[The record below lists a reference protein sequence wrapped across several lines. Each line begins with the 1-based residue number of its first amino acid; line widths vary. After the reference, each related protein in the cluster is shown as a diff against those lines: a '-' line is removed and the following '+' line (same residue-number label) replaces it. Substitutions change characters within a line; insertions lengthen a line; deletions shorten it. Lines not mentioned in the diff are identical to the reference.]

1 METLDRFKPLMSEAL
16 HCASGPEGPSLPLEE
31 VQARLVRLAD
41 EERAIPLTAAD
52 VGVAPAKGRGRLER
66 RRFAVYAWVDEKM
79 LNAPRPDAPAWM
91 GLGLQSRYFGTTEG
105 GHIFFAHLEEILDD
119 LGIARLKDGMPLGLD
134 RRLELAAELPANTPG
149 REVLA
154 VHALCLLYGF
164 SGRLW
169 EAPELLV
176 RIRKAAYGLVPRHEE
191 PAQRRRALLVRESG
205 RSLLGSLE
213 PALYAL
219 VPIAV
224 TALFALFCAAVLA
237 NIPVR
242 GL

>member
-1 METLDRFKPLMSEAL
+1 MEALDRFAPLMSEAL
-16 HCASGPEGPSLPLEE
+16 HCAGAPEGLSLPLAEA
-31 VQARLVRLAD
+31 QSRLARLAD
-41 EERAIPLTAAD
+41 EERAIPLSAAD
-52 VGVAPAKGRGRLER
+52 AQGAPGGLDRC
-66 RRFAVYAWVDEKM
+66 RFAVYAWADEKM
-79 LNAPRPDAPAWM
+79 LNAPRPDAAAWM
-91 GLGLQSRYFGTTEG
+91 GYSLQSRYFATTEG
-105 GHIFFAHLEEILDD
+105 GHLFFAHLEELLDS
-119 LGIARLKDGMPLGLD
+119 LGVARLKDGTPLSLD
-134 RRLELAAELPANTPG
+134 RRLDLAAALPSDEPG
-149 REVLA
+149 REALA

-169 EAPELLV
+169 EQPELLAG
-176 RIRKAAYGLVPRHEE
+176 IRKAAYALVPRRPEE
-191 PAQRRRALLVRESG
+191 RSGGVLPVQASGRALL
-205 RSLLGSLE
+205 LGLE